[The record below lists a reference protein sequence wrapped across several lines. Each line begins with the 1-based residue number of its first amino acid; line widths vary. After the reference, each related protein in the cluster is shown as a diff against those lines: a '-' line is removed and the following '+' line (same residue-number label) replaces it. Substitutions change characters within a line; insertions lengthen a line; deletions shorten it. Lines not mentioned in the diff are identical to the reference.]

1 MHAFWEKDII
11 NWNIFNRKKVKKD
24 LMVYGKWI
32 QRKGMN
38 RLFFFVVAFFFSV
51 SGVGAEE
58 EWNTGNIRL
67 KHEYQHFVLKNA
79 GQFVETGAQ
88 KLIPT
93 EPFCYDAELEQST
106 EESEKTQTQA
116 SHKTVN
122 TEAIQEYLREYI
134 AKKIDQEVHHVTIS
148 KDENGKIVFDGYAQ
162 EGVMLD
168 LEESAEL
175 IASAIT
181 NNIHYV
187 TLKVEKVSPIIT
199 VNDEDL
205 KQKGIQ
211 ELVSVGRSDFSGSS
225 WKRIHNVMTGAS
237 KFNGYLLPK
246 GEVFSF
252 TDQLG
257 AINGATGYVKE
268 LVILGNKVL
277 PEYGGGL
284 CQVSSTAYRAAML
297 AGMEIVE
304 RHNHSYAVSYYE
316 PFGSD
321 ATIYSGH
328 KDFRF
333 QNTSDGDILIQTR
346 RGGHNNQELFFHYYG
361 TKPNRSV
368 QIFGPLITN
377 YRTPPATKITY
388 DSTKPTGY
396 SQTVSHRVTGFNA
409 QFFRTVTEEGESLY
423 SDEFFSPYQARGTWI
438 IRGGAEE

>member
-1 MHAFWEKDII
+1 MNGNLGKKGIG
-11 NWNIFNRKKVKKD
+11 IF
-24 LMVYGKWI
+24 L
-32 QRKGMN
+32 
-38 RLFFFVVAFFFSV
+38 FFVVVMFFIASSV
-51 SGVGAEE
+51 SAEE
-58 EWNTGNIRL
+58 DWNTGNIRL

-79 GQFVETGAQ
+79 GQFVETVQADP
-88 KLIPT
+88 LIT
-93 EPFCYDAELEQST
+93 EPFCYDVELTEDLESGKDVKKN
-106 EESEKTQTQA
+106 EESIQK
-116 SHKTVN
+116 KVN
-122 TEAIQEYLREYI
+122 IQKIEEYLKKYI
-134 AKKIDQEVHHVTIS
+134 AQKIDQEVHHVTIS
-148 KDENGKIVFDGYAQ
+148 KDESGEIAFDGYAQ
-162 EGVMLD
+162 EGTMLQ

-175 IASAIT
+175 IASAIE

-187 TLKVEKVSPIIT
+187 TLKVDKVSPVIT
-199 VNDEDL
+199 VNDEEL

-225 WKRIHNVMTGAS
+225 WKRVHNVMTGAS

-257 AINGATGYVKE
+257 AINGSTGYVKE

-297 AGMEIVE
+297 AGMDIVE

-333 QNTSDGDILIQTR
+333 QNTSEGDILIQTR
-346 RGGHNNQELFFHYYG
+346 RGGENDQELFFHYYG

-377 YRTPPATKITY
+377 YRTPPDTKITY
-388 DSTKPTGY
+388 DSTKPEEY

-409 QFFRTVTEEGESLY
+409 QFFRTVTEEGKDLY

-438 IRGGAEE
+438 IRGGAGE